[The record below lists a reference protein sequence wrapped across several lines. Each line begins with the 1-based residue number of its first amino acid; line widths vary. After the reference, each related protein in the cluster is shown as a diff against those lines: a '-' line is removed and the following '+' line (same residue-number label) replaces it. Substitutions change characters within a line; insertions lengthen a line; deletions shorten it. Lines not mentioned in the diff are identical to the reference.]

1 MFKYLLYGIVFYMLV
16 LKLHAQG
23 DKVQLIHANALEYD
37 ERQAGKVRKLIG
49 DVQLRQSNTLLF
61 CDSAYQY
68 ETDNRVT
75 AFSNVRI
82 IHNDS
87 LKFYGNKLN
96 YFGNTKQAILEGNAK
111 MDDGKMILTTDRLDF
126 DMNTNRGYYTN
137 KGKIVS
143 GENVLTSRTGY
154 YFANEDKL
162 FFRGH
167 VLLVSPKYKITTD
180 TLAYQTTTGV
190 ATFFGPTDIVGDS
203 DRLYC
208 ERGMYNTQTD
218 IAIFSKRSVVHSKQN
233 TLFADSI
240 YYNKNTSFGRGWNR
254 LMIIDYEN
262 FTTLY
267 GNYGEV
273 SRANG
278 TYFITNQA
286 AAKQIMDGDSMFI
299 FGDTI
304 YYTKGI
310 DDIQQ
315 EVKCYRNVKI
325 IKSDMQAICDSMVYR
340 KYDSTITLYQN
351 PVVWSG
357 ANQITADT
365 LLLHINNN
373 KLDSFKLLSNGF
385 MISREGAKEYNQLI
399 GRYMEGMFDDTK
411 LKYIRA
417 EGNAQSVYY
426 VKDEDST
433 YLGVNVIECSEMEF
447 YFDKNKISRSNF
459 ITNPEAK
466 FYPLGML
473 SADELRLKGFKWRA
487 SQRPKADEH
496 INNLLLKYKNL

>member
-1 MFKYLLYGIVFYMLV
+1 MYKYLISSIFFV
-16 LKLHAQG
+16 LQLHNLFAQG
-23 DKVQLIHANALEYD
+23 EKVQLIHANSLEYD
-37 ERQAGKVRKLIG
+37 EKQAGKVRKLIG
-49 DVQLRQSNTLLF
+49 DVQLKQANTLLF

-68 ETDNRVT
+68 ESENRVT

-87 LKFYGNKLN
+87 LKFYGNRLN
-96 YFGNTKQAILEGNAK
+96 YFGNNKQAILEGNAR
-111 MDDGKMILTTDRLDF
+111 MEDGKMILTTDRLDF
-126 DMNTNRGYYTN
+126 DMATNKGYYTN

-143 GENVLTSRTGY
+143 GENILTSRIGY
-154 YFANEDKL
+154 YYANEDKL
-162 FFRGH
+162 FFRNQ
-167 VLLVSPKYKITTD
+167 VVLVSPKYKITTD

-208 ERGMYNTQTD
+208 ERGTYNTKTD
-218 IAIFSKRSVVHSKQN
+218 IAVFSKRAVVHSKQN
-233 TLFADSI
+233 TLYADSI
-240 YYNKNTSFGRGWNR
+240 YFNNITSFGRGWSR
-254 LMIIDYEN
+254 LMIIDHEN
-262 FTTLY
+262 FTTLF
-267 GNYGEV
+267 GDYGEV
-273 SRANG
+273 SRSTG
-278 TYFITNQA
+278 VYFITKQA
-286 AAKQIMDGDSMFI
+286 VAKQMMDNDSMFI

-304 YYTKGI
+304 FYLKSNNELE
-310 DDIQQ
+310 QQ
-315 EVKCYRNVKI
+315 VKCYRNVKM

-351 PVVWSG
+351 PIVWSG

-399 GRYMEGMFDDTK
+399 GRYMEGMFEDTK
-411 LKYIRA
+411 LKFIRA

-447 YFDKNKISRSNF
+447 HFDNNKIVRSNF
-459 ITNPEAK
+459 ITKPEAK

-487 SQRPKADEH
+487 NQRPKSSEYIH
-496 INNLLLKYKNL
+496 KLQLKYKNL